1 MREET
6 ISMKAFDFFRGSK
19 PPDTPF
25 ERSYWVVPGSLLA
38 GFYPSSDIP
47 LIATERLQKLIS
59 YEIGYIINLTER
71 DEINR
76 FDKPLV
82 DYVPELIK
90 IGLEMKKEV
99 ICKRIPV
106 RDLDIPTPEVMKRIL
121 DEIDAAILDG
131 KRVYVHCLGG
141 IGRTGTVVGCYL
153 ARHDIAVGGKALAR
167 IKKLRRNDPS
177 SFIQSPETVAQ
188 REFVRNWSVGD

>member
-1 MREET
+1 MKVFDIFREL
-6 ISMKAFDFFRGSK
+6 K
-19 PPDTPF
+19 PPETPF
-25 ERSYWVVPGSLLA
+25 ERSYWVVPGKLLA

-47 LIATERLQKLIS
+47 VIATERIKKLIS
-59 YEIGYIINLTER
+59 SEVGYIINLTEK

-82 DYVPELIK
+82 DYVPELIR
-90 IGLEMKKEV
+90 IGLDMKKEI

-106 RDLDIPTPEVMKRIL
+106 RDLDIPSPELMKQIL
-121 DEIDAAILDG
+121 DEIDAAVFDG
-131 KRVYVHCLGG
+131 KTVYVHCLGG

-153 ARHDIAVGGKALAR
+153 VRHGIVTGGKVLAK

-177 SFIQSPETVAQ
+177 SFIQSPETIAQ
-188 REFVRNWSVGD
+188 REFVKNWKAGY